1 MTETTTD
8 RASDEATVRNGLLLG
23 LLGVT
28 IFAFSIP
35 MTRLASGSS
44 ADPQLHPLFVAFGRA
59 AVAGGCSILYLLAV
73 RARRPTAADF
83 LPLAFTAL
91 GVVVGWPV
99 FLGLAVRE
107 VEAVHASVISGV
119 LPLVTAMFA
128 AWHLRQRPSAGFW
141 LTAVVGC
148 LLVVAYAVLR
158 SAQLSGQVHLVW
170 ADLLLLLAVV
180 SASAGYV
187 SGARLSG
194 RMPPAQVICWVL
206 LLSLPL
212 TVPVMIATAP
222 TADSAPIRLSAW
234 LGFFYLAIFSMWLG
248 FFAWYRALA
257 IGGTVRVSQVQLLQ
271 PFMSLLF
278 CVPVLGEKL
287 DVMTVG
293 FSLAIIATV
302 FWSRRQAV
310 TR

>member
-1 MTETTTD
+1 MPESTADDVTL
-8 RASDEATVRNGLLLG
+8 RQGMLLG

-35 MTRLASGSS
+35 MTRLASGSV
-44 ADPQLHPLFVAFGRA
+44 ADPQLPPLFVAFGRA
-59 AVAGGCSILYLLAV
+59 AVAGLCSIVYLLAV
-73 RARRPTAADF
+73 RARRPTATDF
-83 LPLAFTAL
+83 LPLVLTAL

-107 VEAVHASVISGV
+107 VEAAHASVISGV
-119 LPLVTAMFA
+119 LPLVTAMLA
-128 AWHLRQRPSAGFW
+128 AWSLRQRPSAGFW
-141 LTAVVGC
+141 LTAIVGC
-148 LLVVAYAVLR
+148 LLVVAYALLR
-158 SAQLSGQVHLVW
+158 SVQLSGQVHLAW

-194 RMPPAQVICWVL
+194 RLPPAQVICWVL
-206 LLSLPL
+206 VLSLPL
-212 TVPVMIATAP
+212 TVPVMLITAP
-222 TADSAPIRLSAW
+222 TVPIRWSAW
-234 LGFFYLAIFSMWLG
+234 GGFLYLAIFSMWLG

-271 PFMSLLF
+271 PFLSLLF
-278 CVPVLGEKL
+278 CVPVLGETL
-287 DVMTVG
+287 DGMTVG